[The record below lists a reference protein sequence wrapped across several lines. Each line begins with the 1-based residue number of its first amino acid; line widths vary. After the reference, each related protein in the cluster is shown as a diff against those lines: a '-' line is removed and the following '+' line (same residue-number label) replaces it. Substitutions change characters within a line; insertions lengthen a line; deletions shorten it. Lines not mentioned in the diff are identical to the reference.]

1 MDEKSILGQIHELVD
16 EEHKLRTQVQA
27 GALSSDEEHARLRQV
42 EEALDQCWD
51 LLRLRRSA
59 RERGEDPDTVQA
71 RSVSEVE
78 GYLQ

>member
-16 EEHKLRTQVQA
+16 EEHKLRAQVQA
-27 GALSSDEEHARLRQV
+27 GTLSSDEEHTRLRQV
-42 EEALDQCWD
+42 EEALDRCWD

-59 RERGEDPDTVQA
+59 RERGEDPDAVQA

>member
-16 EEHKLRTQVQA
+16 EEHKLRAQVQA
-27 GALSSDEEHARLRQV
+27 GKLSSDEEHDRLRQV
-42 EEALDQCWD
+42 EAALDQCSD

-59 RERGEDPDTVQA
+59 RERGEDPDAVQA